1 MRNRLILLILIINL
15 IPVQTNAQNI
25 SIELN
30 QNWQFRNQKENK
42 WYKATVPGTVHTD
55 LLANKLIPDPFYRDN
70 ESKLQWIDKADWE
83 YKTVFKVDAQS
94 FAKKNIELV
103 FDGLDTYADVYLNG
117 KLILQADNMFRGWT
131 IDVKPFIRRINNVLL
146 IKFASAQNKVD
157 SIAKSKLPLVL
168 PDNNRVYVRK
178 AQFQFGWDW
187 GPKFVGC
194 GIWKKVKL
202 KSWNSNYRYSE
213 RRESW
218 NRKLIQQKDSIGTSF
233 YFEKDGKPIY
243 AKGAN
248 WIPGDVFLPRLKRE
262 DYRKMLLSAKDANMN
277 MLRVWGGGVY
287 ESDDFYDLCDS
298 LHIMVWQDFM
308 FAGGM
313 YPGDDAF
320 MNNVRE
326 EVKYQIGRLKEHPC
340 IVLWCGNN
348 EVEEAWKNWGWQ
360 NQFNLHGADSAK
372 VWNDYKRLFQDSL
385 KIWVDKYDGTRPYV
399 STSPKNGW
407 GHKESFTEG
416 DSHYWGV
423 WWGLEDWEAFENKTG
438 RFVSEYGMQAMPNWN
453 TIKTFTDSSDMYLYS
468 PVIQSH
474 QKASDGFKKLNH
486 YLTRYFIDSTRLSRL
501 SLEDYTYLSQCMQ
514 YYILKNSIATH
525 RSKYPANMGTLLWQL
540 NDCWP
545 VTSWSITDYSRQ
557 AKAAWYAVKE
567 AYRDDVLPVKDTVYP
582 KELKLQ
588 KPNFTF
594 KHVGEG
600 FFTIASN
607 VDAKYVYLFLDKEN
621 FNVNENYFD
630 LKAGE
635 IKRLQLTN
643 KYFSMQLVSQIKIKS
658 LFDVISQ

>member
-1 MRNRLILLILIINL
+1 MRLLIFILLITPCAIF
-15 IPVQTNAQNI
+15 AQNI

-30 QNWQFRNQKENK
+30 KNWQFKNQKESK

-70 ESKLQWIDKADWE
+70 ESKLQWIDKTDWE
-83 YKTVFKVDAQS
+83 YKTVFNVDASS

-131 IDVKPFIRRINNVLL
+131 IDVKPLIKRSNNVLL
-146 IKFASAQNKVD
+146 IKIASAQNKVD
-157 SIAKSKLPLVL
+157 SIAKARLPLVL

-194 GIWKKVKL
+194 GVWKMIKL
-202 KSWNSNYRYSE
+202 KANDPATRKTLRLKVPSSTV
-213 RRESW
+213 
-218 NRKLIQQKDSIGTSF
+218 KLIQQKDSIGTSF
-233 YFEKDGKPIY
+233 YFEKNGKPIY

-248 WIPGDVFLPRLKRE
+248 WIPGDVFLPRLTKA
-262 DYRKMLLSAKDANMN
+262 DYRKMLLSAKEANMN

-287 ESDDFYDLCDS
+287 EADDFYDLCDS
-298 LHIMVWQDFM
+298 MGIMVWQDFM

-320 MNNVRE
+320 MHNVRE
-326 EVKYQIGRLKEHPC
+326 EAKYQIERLKDHPC

-372 VWNDYKRLFQDSL
+372 VWNDYKRLFRDSL
-385 KIWVDKYDGTRPYV
+385 KKWVDEFDGTRPYV

-423 WWGLEDWEAFENKTG
+423 WWGLEDWEAFEKKTG

-453 TIKTFTDSSDMYLYS
+453 TVKSFTDSSDRYMQS
-468 PVIQSH
+468 HVIQSH

-501 SLEDYTYLSQCMQ
+501 SLEDYTYVSQCMQ
-514 YYILKNSIATH
+514 YYILKNSIAVH
-525 RSKYPANMGTLLWQL
+525 RSKYPVNMGTLLWQL

-545 VTSWSITDYSRQ
+545 VTSWSITDYSRHP
-557 AKAAWYAVKE
+557 KAAWYAVKE
-567 AYRDDVLPVKDTVYP
+567 AYRDDVIPLKDAVYP
-582 KELKLQ
+582 KNLNLKRSVISIELTGNQIKM
-588 KPNFTF
+588 TA
-594 KHVGEG
+594 GE
-600 FFTIASN
+600 
-607 VDAKYVYLFLDKEN
+607 DAKYVYLS
-621 FNVNENYFD
+621 FNDNDVVFSDNYFD
-630 LKAGE
+630 LKKGE
-635 IKRLQLTN
+635 IKTITFSNIKNAREILN
-643 KYFSMQLVSQIKIKS
+643 KLRIKS
-658 LFDVISQ
+658 LYDILNAQ

>member
-1 MRNRLILLILIINL
+1 MKSCSILLILLIHL
-15 IPVQTNAQNI
+15 IPVHTTAQNI

-30 QNWQFRNQKENK
+30 KNWQFKNQKESK

-83 YKTVFKVDAQS
+83 YKTIFNVDANS
-94 FAKKNIELV
+94 FSKKNIELV

-131 IDVKPFIRRINNVLL
+131 VDVKSFIKRANNVLI

-194 GIWKKVKL
+194 GIWRKIFIKATDVKRSTL
-202 KSWNSNYRYSE
+202 ANNDNNSVV
-213 RRESW
+213 
-218 NRKLIQQKDSIGTSF
+218 KLIQQKDSIGTSF

-248 WIPGDVFLPRLKRE
+248 WIPGDVFLPRLTKA

-287 ESDDFYDLCDS
+287 ESDYFYDLCDS
-298 LHIMVWQDFM
+298 LDIMVWQDFM

-313 YPGDDAF
+313 YPGDEAF

-326 EVKYQIGRLKEHPC
+326 EVKYQIEKLRNHPC

-385 KIWVDKYDGTRPYV
+385 KKWVDEFDGIRPYV

-423 WWGLEDWEAFENKTG
+423 WWGLEDWEVFENKTG

-453 TIKTFTDSSDMYLYS
+453 TIKSFTDSSDRYMQS
-468 PVIQSH
+468 PVVQSH
-474 QKASDGFKKLNH
+474 QKASEGFKKLNH
-486 YLTRYFIDSTRLSRL
+486 YLTRYFIDSARLSRL

-514 YYILKNSIATH
+514 YYILKNSIAVH

-557 AKAAWYAVKE
+557 PKAAWYAVKE
-567 AYRDDVLPVKDTVYP
+567 AYRDDVLPVWDTVFP
-582 KELKLQ
+582 MDLKLQ
-588 KPNFTF
+588 KPEFSIFTSGND
-594 KHVGEG
+594 VSI
-600 FFTIASN
+600 TCN
-607 VDAKYVYLFLDKEN
+607 VAVKYLYLSTKDIELRFS
-621 FNVNENYFD
+621 ENYFD
-630 LKAGE
+630 LEPGE
-635 IKRLQLTN
+635 TKTIRTN
-643 KYFSMQLVSQIKIKS
+643 KIVNLAHLKIKS
-658 LFDVISQ
+658 LYDISVK

>member
-1 MRNRLILLILIINL
+1 MNKLFFLFLLLL
-15 IPVQTNAQNI
+15 VAQATSAQNT

-30 QNWQFRNQKENK
+30 QNWQFKNQKEKK
-42 WYKATVPGTVHTD
+42 WYKTTVPGTVHTD
-55 LLANKLIPDPFYRDN
+55 LFANKLIPDPYYRDN

-131 IDVKPFIRRINNVLL
+131 VDVKTFIKRTNNVLL

-157 SIAKSKLPLVL
+157 SIAKARLPLIL

-194 GIWKKVKL
+194 GIWKKVKITSRGFTSTRAKKEAPKPL
-202 KSWNSNYRYSE
+202 A
-213 RRESW
+213 
-218 NRKLIQQKDSIGTSF
+218 KLIQQKDSIGTSF

-243 AKGAN
+243 ARGAN
-248 WIPGDVFLPRLKRE
+248 WIPGDVFLPRLTKA
-262 DYRKMLLSAKDANMN
+262 DYRKILMSAKDANMN

-298 LHIMVWQDFM
+298 LGIMVWQDFM

-313 YPGDDAF
+313 YPGNEAF

-326 EVKYQIGRLKEHPC
+326 EVKYQIGRLRNHPC

-360 NQFNLHGADSAK
+360 SQFNLHGTDSAK
-372 VWNDYKRLFQDSL
+372 VWNDYTRLFRDSL
-385 KIWVDKYDGTRPYV
+385 KKWVDEFDGTRQYI

-407 GHKESFTEG
+407 GHAASFTEA
-416 DSHYWGV
+416 DSHYWGL
-423 WWGLEDWEAFENKTG
+423 WWGLEDWEAFEKKTG

-453 TIKTFTDSSDMYLYS
+453 TIKTFTDSSDRYLYS

-525 RSKYPANMGTLLWQL
+525 RSKYPTNMGTLLWQL

-557 AKAAWYAVKE
+557 PKAAWYAVKE

-594 KHVGEG
+594 KHMGEG

-635 IKRLQLTN
+635 IKRLQLSN
-643 KYFSMQLVSQIKIKS
+643 RYFSMQLVSQIKIKS

>member
-1 MRNRLILLILIINL
+1 MIRVLFFIFLLIKL
-15 IPVQTNAQNI
+15 IPVQTNAQNT

-30 QNWQFRNQKENK
+30 KNWQFKNQKENK

-55 LLANKLIPDPFYRDN
+55 LLGNKLIPDPYYRDN

-83 YKTVFKVDAQS
+83 YKTAFNVDAQTYG
-94 FAKKNIELV
+94 KKNIELV

-131 IDVKPFIRRINNVLL
+131 VDVKRIIKRTNNVLL
-146 IKFASAQNKVD
+146 IKFASAQIKVD
-157 SIAKSKLPLVL
+157 SIAKARLPLIL

-194 GIWKKVKL
+194 GIWKPIKL
-202 KSWNSNYRYSE
+202 LAWERLIRTTVTRYRY
-213 RRESW
+213 
-218 NRKLIQQKDSIGTSF
+218 NIKLIQQKDSIGTSF
-233 YFEKDGKPIY
+233 YFEKGGKPMY

-248 WIPGDVFLPRLKRE
+248 WIPGDVFLPRLKKE

-298 LHIMVWQDFM
+298 LGIMVWQDFM

-326 EVKYQIGRLKEHPC
+326 EVKYQINRLKHHPC

-360 NQFNLHGADSAK
+360 NQFDLHGADSAK
-372 VWNDYKRLFQDSL
+372 VWNDYKRLFEDSL
-385 KIWVDKYDGTRPYV
+385 KKWVDEFDGTRPYV

-407 GHKESFTEG
+407 GHKESFTKG

-423 WWGLEDWEAFENKTG
+423 WWGLEDWEVFENKTG

-453 TIKTFTDSSDMYLYS
+453 TIKSFTDSSDRYLYS
-468 PVIQSH
+468 SVIQSH

-486 YLTRYFIDSTRLSRL
+486 YLTRYFIDSAKLSKL

-514 YYILKNSIATH
+514 YYILKNSIAIH
-525 RSKYPANMGTLLWQL
+525 RNKYPANMGTLLWQL

-557 AKAAWYAVKE
+557 PKAAWYAVKE
-567 AYRDDVLPVKDTVYP
+567 AYRDDVLPVKDIIYP
-582 KELKLQ
+582 KNLELK
-588 KPNFTF
+588 KPDFAILISGKT
-594 KHVGEG
+594 VS
-600 FFTIASN
+600 IRSN
-607 VDAKYVYLFLDKEN
+607 VAAKYVYLSTKDAALQFDD
-621 FNVNENYFD
+621 NYFD
-630 LKAGE
+630 LMPGE
-635 IKRLQLTN
+635 TKIISTN
-643 KYFSMQLVSQIKIKS
+643 RTLKITDLKIKS
-658 LFDVISQ
+658 LYNVLTAH